1 MFFYKM
7 SFVKPKDGYS
17 IYTKSNCKYCRNVKK
32 LIPNA
37 HVISTDEYL
46 ASNRKNFLAF
56 VDELSGKTPRT
67 FPMVF
72 LNKRYIGG
80 YTETKEYIDKL
91 EAFNF
96 IDF

>member
-1 MFFYKM
+1 M
-7 SFVKPKDGYS
+7 SFVRPKDGYS

-37 HVISTDEYL
+37 HVISADGYL
-46 ASNRKNFLAF
+46 AVNRDTFLAF
-56 VDELSGKTPRT
+56 VDDLSGKTPRT

-72 LNKRYIGG
+72 LNNRYIGG
-80 YTETKEYIDKL
+80 YMETKNYIDKL

-96 IDF
+96 VEF

>member
-1 MFFYKM
+1 M
-7 SFVKPKDGYS
+7 SFARPKDGYS

-37 HVISTDEYL
+37 HIISADEYL
-46 ASNRKNFLAF
+46 AQNRDDFLSF
-56 VDELSGKTPRT
+56 VDKLSGKTPRT

-72 LNKRYIGG
+72 LNNRFIGG
-80 YTETKEYIDKL
+80 YMETKDYIDKL

-96 IDF
+96 AEF

>member
-1 MFFYKM
+1 M

-37 HVISTDEYL
+37 HVISADDYL
-46 ASNRKNFLAF
+46 TSRRSNFLAF
-56 VDELSGKTPRT
+56 VDEMTGERPRT

-80 YTETKEYIDKL
+80 FTETKDYIDKL

-96 IDF
+96 TDF

>member
-1 MFFYKM
+1 M
-7 SFVKPKDGYS
+7 SFVKPKNGYS

-37 HVISTDEYL
+37 HVISADEYL
-46 ASNRKNFLAF
+46 AENRDNFLAF
-56 VDELSGKTPRT
+56 VDDLTGKTPRT

-72 LNKRYIGG
+72 LNNRYIGG
-80 YTETKEYIDKL
+80 FMETKDYINKL

-96 IDF
+96 VEF